1 MALNALVSKIL
12 LIVNAVGML
21 ACAGLVY
28 YADSS
33 IKPPQINPEDEWKKL
48 MEKGIEQARIAPVP
62 VPKIIL
68 NLNSG
73 ANNLKFLEL
82 EMDVLTFSEAQKEV
96 IKNSHA
102 IIYDT
107 TVDICGNMESG
118 ELLSLSGKIL
128 LENRLR
134 ENINQKLGEKMIKEI
149 FFSRYI
155 VQ

>member
-1 MALNALVSKIL
+1 MALNASVSKIL

-73 ANNLKFLEL
+73 ANNLKFLEIQQQNEFCVFL
-82 EMDVLTFSEAQKEV
+82 E
-96 IKNSHA
+96 
-102 IIYDT
+102 
-107 TVDICGNMESG
+107 
-118 ELLSLSGKIL
+118 
-128 LENRLR
+128 
-134 ENINQKLGEKMIKEI
+134 
-149 FFSRYI
+149 FF
-155 VQ
+155 